1 GVHPGG
7 QAMRFTGLDK
17 KLLAHIDLAALSL
30 TIALAVI
37 GLVSIYSATHA
48 NNPAIYTRAQYWFVI
63 SLAMLTAAVAIN
75 YHLLERFAYV
85 IYGGSIALLLLVAAI
100 GKSSGGAQRWLD
112 LGVLSLQPSEIAK
125 IALIIMLARHFS
137 LKNLA
142 GRGLD
147 IKDLIVPVLIIIAPF
162 FLVMHQPDLGTSIIL
177 LAIFCSMTL
186 VVGIRL
192 RTIVAIGV
200 VISAIMPFAWLS
212 LKDYQKARLTSFL
225 NPGQDP
231 FGSGYHLL
239 QSKIAIGSGGFFGKG
254 FTHGTQGKLMFLPE
268 HHTDFIFSILAEE
281 WGFIGASIVVL
292 IFFALI
298 LKGLG
303 AAASS
308 KDRFG
313 FLLAFGISSMLFWH
327 VVINLAMVTGLLPV
341 VGVPLPFLSYGG
353 SFLAVTMTAMGLI
366 INIRMRR
373 FIF

>member
-1 GVHPGG
+1 
-7 QAMRFTGLDK
+7 MRFTGIDK
-17 KLLAHIDLAALSL
+17 RLLTHIDFAVLGL
-30 TIALAVI
+30 TITLAII
-37 GLVSIYSATHA
+37 GLISIYSATYS
-48 NNPAIYTRAQYWFVI
+48 NNPATYTRAQYWFII
-63 SLAMLTAAVAIN
+63 SLVLLTGAVVVN
-75 YHLLERFAYV
+75 YHFLERYAYI
-85 IYGGSIALLLLVAAI
+85 IYGGSIVLLLLVFAI

-112 LGVLSLQPSEIAK
+112 LGFLSLQPSETAK

-147 IKDLIVPVLIIIAPF
+147 IKDLIVPGLIFIAPF
-162 FLVMHQPDLGTSIIL
+162 FLIMKQPDLGTSIIL
-177 LAIFCSMTL
+177 LSIFCSMTL

-192 RTIVAIGV
+192 RTIIAIGV
-200 VISAIMPFAWLS
+200 ALSAIMPFAWMS

-225 NPGQDP
+225 NPGRDP

-239 QSKIAIGSGGFFGKG
+239 QSKIAIGSGGFLGKG
-254 FTHGTQGKLMFLPE
+254 YTGGTQGKLMFLPE

-281 WGFIGASIVVL
+281 WGFIGASIVIF

-313 FLLAFGISSMLFWH
+313 FLLAFGISAMLFWH
-327 VVINLAMVTGLLPV
+327 VVINIAMVTGLLPV
-341 VGVPLPFLSYGG
+341 VGVPLPFISYGG
-353 SFLAVTMTAMGLI
+353 SFLAVIMTSMGLI